1 MNNVPY
7 KESFEY
13 AFDILDHFYHIHKNM
28 ILVIGEANLI
38 IYFPAELFA
47 LLKMVD
53 KKDSEKISFLQN
65 FRGIDIEMYSG
76 SKVIFGLK
84 EINKNGN

>member
-13 AFDILDHFYHIHKNM
+13 AFDILDHFYHIHQNM
-28 ILVIGEANLI
+28 ILTIGKENLI

-53 KKDSEKISFLQN
+53 KKDKTKISFLQK
-65 FRGIDIEMYSG
+65 FRDIDIEMYSG

-84 EINKNGN
+84 EIKKNGN

>member
-1 MNNVPY
+1 MNNVSY

-13 AFDILDHFYHIHKNM
+13 AFDILDHFYRIHKNM

-53 KKDSEKISFLQN
+53 KNDKTKISFLQS

-84 EINKNGN
+84 EMKKNGN

>member
-13 AFDILDHFYHIHKNM
+13 AFDILDHFYRIHKNM
-28 ILVIGEANLI
+28 ILIIGEGNLI
-38 IYFPAELFA
+38 IYFPAEIYA

-53 KKDSEKISFLQN
+53 KKDKTKISFLQN
-65 FRGIDIEMYSG
+65 FKGIDIEMYPG

-84 EINKNGN
+84 EIKNNGN

>member
-38 IYFPAELFA
+38 IYFPAELYA
-47 LLKMVD
+47 LLKMVN
-53 KKDSEKISFLQN
+53 KKLEKFLFYIS
-65 FRGIDIEMYSG
+65 
-76 SKVIFGLK
+76 LK
-84 EINKNGN
+84 ELI

>member
-13 AFDILDHFYHIHKNM
+13 AFDILDHFYGIHKNM
-28 ILVIGEANLI
+28 ILIIGEANLI

-47 LLKMVD
+47 LLKMVN
-53 KKDSEKISFLQN
+53 KKTGDVSFLHQ
-65 FRGIDIEMYSG
+65 FKGIDIELYSG

-84 EINKNGN
+84 EIKNNGN

>member
-1 MNNVPY
+1 MNNVSY

-13 AFDILDHFYHIHKNM
+13 AFDILEHFYGIHKNM

-38 IYFPAELFA
+38 IYFPAELYA
-47 LLKMVD
+47 LLKMVN
-53 KKDSEKISFLQN
+53 KKTGDVTFLQN
-65 FRGIDIEMYSG
+65 FKGIDIELYSG

-84 EINKNGN
+84 EIKKNGN